1 MGDLEPGGPAS
12 DFDMLAASLRA
23 DAADLKTFLEVLA
36 NKLSGALP
44 NMVRVEREGGL
55 FKKEHAVQS
64 IRIQIEEHGYE
75 IRRAAGG
82 LEARL
87 NHQVRGIVLKNEVM
101 RLDQWIEAL
110 SAHLTKHVE
119 SSASA
124 RNALDQ
130 LVR

>member
-1 MGDLEPGGPAS
+1 MGDVSSGPAS
-12 DFDMLAASLRA
+12 NFDLLAASLRA

-36 NKLSGALP
+36 TKMSDALP

-55 FKKEHAVQS
+55 FKKEHPVRS

-75 IRRAAGG
+75 IRRAASGI
-82 LEARL
+82 EARL

-110 SAHLTKHVE
+110 SEHLTRHAE

-124 RNALDQ
+124 RSALDQ

>member
-1 MGDLEPGGPAS
+1 MGDLSGGPAS
-12 DFDMLAASLRA
+12 DFDLLAASLRA

-55 FKKEHAVQS
+55 FKKEHPVRS

-75 IRRAAGG
+75 IRRAASG

-110 SAHLTKHVE
+110 SAHLTKHAE

>member
-1 MGDLEPGGPAS
+1 MGDLSGGPAS
-12 DFDMLAASLRA
+12 NFDLLAASLRA

-36 NKLSGALP
+36 AKLSDALP

-55 FKKEHAVQS
+55 FKKEHPVRS

-82 LEARL
+82 IEARL
-87 NHQVRGIVLKNEVM
+87 NHQVQGIVLKNEVM
-101 RLDQWIEAL
+101 QLDRWIVAL
-110 SAHLTKHVE
+110 SEHLTKHAE

-124 RNALDQ
+124 RSALDDM
-130 LVR
+130 VR

>member
-1 MGDLEPGGPAS
+1 MGDLSSGPAS
-12 DFDMLAASLRA
+12 DFDLLAASLRA

-36 NKLSGALP
+36 MKLSDALP
-44 NMVRVEREGGL
+44 NMVRVERQGGL
-55 FKKEHAVQS
+55 FKKEHPVQA
-64 IRIQIEEHGYE
+64 IHIQIEEHGYE
-75 IRRAAGG
+75 IRRAASG

-110 SAHLTKHVE
+110 SQHLTRHAE
-119 SSASA
+119 TSASA

-130 LVR
+130 LVK